1 MGRSNSFLCFTTR
14 NCNKVFLNSHPLISN
29 LSPPFGFALKLFIC
43 VNYLYEKNDGSSMLS
58 LVSPNEWG
66 KNGPFKKFIA
76 GVRLLADHTWMEL

>member
-43 VNYLYEKNDGSSMLS
+43 VNYLYEKNERAAKDKATDTTGY
-58 LVSPNEWG
+58 
-66 KNGPFKKFIA
+66 
-76 GVRLLADHTWMEL
+76 